1 MTLSELQASTKDFL
15 IPEDVADLI
24 GCKPYSINVQA
35 KADPSKLGFPVSL
48 IGTRVKIPRLGFL
61 YWMQYGTTGGANAN
75 EQTHYSPCG
84 WGQNAGSS
92 EIQRP

>member
-1 MTLSELQASTKDFL
+1 MTIQELQASTKDFL

-61 YWMQYGTTGGANAN
+61 YWMQYG
-75 EQTHYSPCG
+75 
-84 WGQNAGSS
+84 NAG
-92 EIQRP
+92 RADHHGN

>member
-1 MTLSELQASTKDFL
+1 MTLSELQSSTKDFL

-61 YWMQYGTTGGANAN
+61 HWMLYGSGGANDAN
-75 EQTHYSPCG
+75 
-84 WGQNAGSS
+84 QNPSMVS
-92 EIQRP
+92 RDLPHR

>member
-1 MTLSELQASTKDFL
+1 MTLSELQASTKEFL

-61 YWMQYGTTGGANAN
+61 YWMQYGTAQQEAR
-75 EQTHYSPCG
+75 QC
-84 WGQNAGSS
+84 
-92 EIQRP
+92 RP